1 MKTIITA
8 DLKSTGM
15 CHYTATKETF
25 WGTYVFTALPK
36 NSPYTK
42 SISKGYI
49 YGKIF
54 LQSPVHLLFQLRCS
68 NFWSCSLNFFFPV
81 YIINNIYFLRF
92 RILRLREAGLL
103 SDGVEWGKWS
113 SSSRCMKVNELKG
126 GNRLSLSLKHLSSP
140 FVILAAGYLLA
151 LIVFVS
157 EKIIRFH
164 RALHVVVVWFI

>member
-1 MKTIITA
+1 MF
-8 DLKSTGM
+8 S
-15 CHYTATKETF
+15 E
-25 WGTYVFTALPK
+25 
-36 NSPYTK
+36 
-42 SISKGYI
+42 
-49 YGKIF
+49 
-54 LQSPVHLLFQLRCS
+54 
-68 NFWSCSLNFFFPV
+68 FFSPV

-164 RALHVVVVWFI
+164 RALHAVVV